1 MRPTG
6 MTISRRDAASNMYS
20 VVFENARGQVSVEAS
35 PAMLMR
41 WCTEIIERVERDEDA
56 RTR

>member
-6 MTISRRDAASNMYS
+6 MTISRRDGTTNVYS

-41 WCTEIIERVERDEDA
+41 WCREIMERVERDEDA